1 MLSRIRKT
9 FHKEEESNISEN
21 SSRRSYLNVREFLDD
36 LEVRSTI
43 SGGTVSTVIG
53 SSGFSKKKS
62 ERSRKK
68 NFLGI
73 FNLIQPQNN
82 GSSNNVA
89 HRSVSLVLCFIL
101 VFCVKI
107 SFKKGL

>member
-9 FHKEEESNISEN
+9 FQKEEESNISEN

-43 SGGTVSTVIG
+43 SGGTVSTDIG
-53 SSGFSKKKS
+53 SSGFSKKK
-62 ERSRKK
+62 RSRKK

-101 VFCVKI
+101 VFCVKQ